1 MKVIF
6 NDQLAGQLDEQ
17 YIVLELDT
25 FRQEG
30 LEQDITA
37 YAIIDSESLKLDE
50 FPQIENMKTLHN
62 TMMLEYKRK
71 NFSFCEQALE
81 HLRGKW
87 SGELDSFYDE
97 FDKRIQLYKGKDL
110 PEDWEPVVVSNISN

>member
-6 NDQLAGQLDEQ
+6 NDQMAGQLDEQ